1 MKIYLR
7 KRSCFTFRGRESYEL
22 DVLGKTVLMLMREN
36 LCAEICDD
44 PPEGDKIVLDSVYPL
59 LTRKKLE
66 EVIKNT
72 DGSFS
77 FAGGFVE
84 RGGASKKVTTVDW
97 LGLFSLSDYP
107 EIINRANEVRRKEL
121 AACGVLLEA
130 GAEVDFTS
138 VLEEG
143 VIVERGARVRGKS
156 VVKRDAV
163 VGSGSEIVDSE
174 VGAYTQVKS
183 SCVLQ
188 SRIGKNCT
196 VGPFAYLRPNS
207 VVGDGCRIGDFVE
220 LKNAKIGA
228 GSKASHLAYIGDA
241 EVGEHVNIGCG
252 VVFVNYNGKTKSK
265 TRVGDG
271 AVIGSNCNLIAPV
284 SVGDGAFLA
293 AGTTLTR
300 SLVDGDFCVGRSR
313 ETVKAG
319 RAAEYLK

>member
-7 KRSCFTFRGRESYEL
+7 KRSYFTFRGRESYEL
-22 DVLGKTVLMLMREN
+22 EILGKTVLELMQEN
-36 LCAEICDD
+36 LGAEVCNA
-44 PPEGDKIVLDSVYPL
+44 PPEGDKIVLDAVYPF
-59 LTRKKLE
+59 LTREVLE
-66 EVIKNT
+66 KAVENT

-84 RGGASKKVTTVDW
+84 RGGALKKVTSLGW
-97 LGLFSLSDYP
+97 RGLFSLSDYP
-107 EIINRANEVRRKEL
+107 EIISLANEIRRKEL
-121 AACGVLLEA
+121 AACGVLLGA

-143 VIVERGARVRGKS
+143 VIVERGARVRGNS

-174 VGAYTQVKS
+174 IGAKTQVKCS
-183 SCVLQ
+183 FVFQ
-188 SRIGKNCT
+188 SRIGDDCA
-196 VGPFAYLRPNS
+196 VGPFAYLRPNT

-241 EVGEHVNIGCG
+241 EVGERVNIGCG

-271 AVIGSNCNLIAPV
+271 AFIGSNCNLIAPV

-300 SLVDGDFCVGRSR
+300 SLDDGDFCVGRSR

-319 RAAEYLK
+319 RAAKYLK